1 MRASHDV
8 PRSPGRRRF
17 VRFLGVGSAL
27 GLFAGALSGLVAG
40 AARGQ
45 AGGTAT
51 KTPPAT
57 PPPAQ
62 PQTPPPP
69 SEEAKA
75 LHKVL
80 VGRYGEHLDDAQEKS
95 LLESLENTVQAGKAL
110 RAKKLAN
117 AVEPDVVFAA
127 RPPGRDR
134 RNEGG

>member
-1 MRASHDV
+1 MSTSHDV

-27 GLFAGALSGLVAG
+27 GLFAGALSGFVAG
-40 AARGQ
+40 VARGQ
-45 AGGTAT
+45 AGGTTT
-51 KTPPAT
+51 KPAT
-57 PPPAQ
+57 PPPTQ

-75 LHKVL
+75 LHRVL